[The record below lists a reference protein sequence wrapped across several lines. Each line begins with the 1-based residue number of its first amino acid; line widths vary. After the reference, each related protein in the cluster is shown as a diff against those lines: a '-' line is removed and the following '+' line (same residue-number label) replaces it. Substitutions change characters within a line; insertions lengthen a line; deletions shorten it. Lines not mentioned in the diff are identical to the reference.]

1 MKKKIDNN
9 TNEENSKNA
18 KKIIRRNLRL
28 EARVTEKEYFQA
40 TELAKTC
47 GLSIS
52 DYIRRTALGQH
63 PRQRLSEREI
73 EALCSLADARG
84 TLSVLQQPLSPYK
97 QINEPC
103 TLVIPGLWNNG

>member
-63 PRQRLSEREI
+63 PRQRLSEDRKSTR
-73 EALCSLADARG
+73 LNS
-84 TLSVLQQPLSPYK
+84 SHQPQSRMPSSA
-97 QINEPC
+97 
-103 TLVIPGLWNNG
+103 

>member
-40 TELAKTC
+40 TELAKPAAC
-47 GLSIS
+47 
-52 DYIRRTALGQH
+52 
-63 PRQRLSEREI
+63 P
-73 EALCSLADARG
+73 
-84 TLSVLQQPLSPYK
+84 
-97 QINEPC
+97 
-103 TLVIPGLWNNG
+103 

>member
-73 EALCSLADARG
+73 EVWQMQG
-84 TLSVLQQPLSPYK
+84 VTLSVLQQPLSPYK

-103 TLVIPGLWNNG
+103 ILVIPGSWNNG